1 MRGGYRNS
9 KKKKTRCQAEN
20 YLPQMPKTTL
30 CKSLHLAGTPQL
42 GNAVKMAKIQ
52 FLLEVHQK
60 QYKCVEGERQAG
72 AIQLTE
78 TAKTTR
84 NTGRTNGTHKGGAQR
99 RPRRPATSRRNTRET
114 GNKLGA
120 LPGRRRGEQRRN
132 HGKPDKT
139 QRKAKKK
146 KSTRRTAGTTERST
160 SYNSSKANAHVDK
173 VQD

>member
-1 MRGGYRNS
+1 
-9 KKKKTRCQAEN
+9 
-20 YLPQMPKTTL
+20 
-30 CKSLHLAGTPQL
+30 
-42 GNAVKMAKIQ
+42 MAKIQ
-52 FLLEVHQK
+52 FLVEVHQK

-72 AIQLTE
+72 AIQTNGDCEDDQEHGENKLHPQGG
-78 TAKTTR
+78 
-84 NTGRTNGTHKGGAQR
+84 GRTA
-99 RPRRPATSRRNTRET
+99 PRRPATSRRNTRET